1 MNEQEIL
8 KSICDSLRL
17 SKFSRK
23 VFFKKTF
30 EILRT
35 LERLGKKKKKAFEW
49 GKKIDRKCSI
59 TEKKLLL
66 SNKLKF
72 TEIYPEIM
80 ELKKILGSS
89 G

>member
-35 LERLGKKKKKAFEW
+35 LEILGKKKKSF
-49 GKKIDRKCSI
+49 
-59 TEKKLLL
+59 
-66 SNKLKF
+66 
-72 TEIYPEIM
+72 
-80 ELKKILGSS
+80 
-89 G
+89 

>member
-35 LERLGKKKKKAFEW
+35 LERLGKKKKK
-49 GKKIDRKCSI
+49 
-59 TEKKLLL
+59 LL
-66 SNKLKF
+66 SGEKRLIENVQSLKRS
-72 TEIYPEIM
+72 YY
-80 ELKKILGSS
+80 
-89 G
+89 